1 MMADFSYRINGMFA
15 LILPESPNGEAAMGQ
30 VMEMTDGTAKVFA
43 YQLNALKAD
52 LHRAGYTI
60 IKRER
65 SKLRKC
71 SHKLRRADLTVS
83 EASGVVAG
91 AGTQPGR
98 MRTE

>member
-60 IKRER
+60 KKREH

-71 SHKLRRADLTVS
+71 SL
-83 EASGVVAG
+83 G
-91 AGTQPGR
+91 AIDELVKEIGGHQPHG
-98 MRTE
+98 E